1 MSLVSSLV
9 ILSSTAT
16 REIDGLVNDDSL
28 PRDEG
33 SLSVL

>member
-28 PRDEG
+28 TRDEG
-33 SLSVL
+33 SLSVS